1 MDSEKQINISTSN
14 SFKIRPFK
22 NRDFQWLRADVFG
35 FWNFGEFTHR
45 VSSAALLAA
54 AEAARSLGES
64 TLAFTAE
71 LDGEPV
77 GYLLASDR
85 GSLSLRTPEVF
96 TNYARRL
103 KKRLA
108 TNDFHRA
115 YKAYT
120 DILRTLYPAESPS
133 DADYERVALLVPD
146 EYRGLGIA
154 HSLVAKFEELL
165 RNNGKKSYA
174 VSSAVI
180 EGSHFFDEGFKTVGE
195 SKVTVEVPSGSKE
208 IVCRRYVR
216 EI

>member
-45 VSSAALLAA
+45 
-54 AEAARSLGES
+54 AARSLGES

-71 LDGEPV
+71 LENEPV
-77 GYLLASDR
+77 GYLLASDKCT
-85 GSLSLRTPEVF
+85 LSLRTPEVF

-120 DILRTLYPAESPS
+120 DILRALYPAEASA
-133 DADYERVALLVPD
+133 DADYELVTLLVPD
-146 EYRGLGIA
+146 EYRELGIA
-154 HSLVAKFEELL
+154 HSLTAKFEELL
-165 RNNGKKSYA
+165 KNNGKKSYA

-180 EGSHFFDEGFKTVGE
+180 EGSHFFDEGFKTIGE
-195 SKVTVEVPSGSKE
+195 RKVTVEVPAGSKE

>member
-35 FWNFGEFTHR
+35 FWNCGAFTPR

-71 LDGEPV
+71 LENEPV
-77 GYLLASDR
+77 GYLLASDK
-85 GSLSLRTPEVF
+85 GTLSLRTPEVF

-120 DILRTLYPAESPS
+120 DILRALYPAEASA
-133 DADYERVALLVPD
+133 DADYELVTLLVPD
-146 EYRGLGIA
+146 EYRELGIA
-154 HSLVAKFEELL
+154 HSLTAKFEELL
-165 RNNGKKSYA
+165 KNNGKKSYA

-180 EGSHFFDEGFKTVGE
+180 EGSHFFDEGFKTIGE
-195 SKVTVEVPSGSKE
+195 RKVNVEVPAGSKE
-208 IVCRRYVR
+208 IVCRRHVR

>member
-1 MDSEKQINISTSN
+1 M
-14 SFKIRPFK
+14 
-22 NRDFQWLRADVFG
+22 FG

-71 LDGEPV
+71 LENEPV
-77 GYLLASDR
+77 GYLLASDKCT
-85 GSLSLRTPEVF
+85 LSLRTPEVF

-120 DILRTLYPAESPS
+120 DILRALYPAEASA
-133 DADYERVALLVPD
+133 DADYELVTLLVPD
-146 EYRGLGIA
+146 EYRELGIA
-154 HSLVAKFEELL
+154 HSLTAKFEELL
-165 RNNGKKSYA
+165 KNNGKKSYA

-180 EGSHFFDEGFKTVGE
+180 EGSHFFDEGFKTIGE
-195 SKVTVEVPSGSKE
+195 RKVTVEVPAGSKE

>member
-1 MDSEKQINISTSN
+1 MDSEKQINISASN
-14 SFKIRPFK
+14 SPKIRPFK

-45 VSSAALLAA
+45 VSSA
-54 AEAARSLGES
+54 
-64 TLAFTAE
+64 
-71 LDGEPV
+71 
-77 GYLLASDR
+77 
-85 GSLSLRTPEVF
+85 
-96 TNYARRL
+96 
-103 KKRLA
+103 
-108 TNDFHRA
+108 
-115 YKAYT
+115 
-120 DILRTLYPAESPS
+120 
-133 DADYERVALLVPD
+133 ALLVPD

-195 SKVTVEVPSGSKE
+195 SKVTVEVPSGSNE